1 MAAVLY
7 EKLSD
12 TSVIPVQYTNLRL
25 IIDHYAEDND
35 GYAVLHE
42 LLEDSH
48 PGMQKDP
55 LISQPT
61 SMDFNNNLQ
70 LYATKFMAW
79 ITAESLDNQI
89 YPERQQV
96 YRFLQGLDEEFQ
108 PAILYIHTLMDAW
121 GKDGLNPKCEIRTLP
136 RTIEDYQHK
145 HGNQTHIRK
154 LQGDAVSSEKLLSC
168 SDDINQHISSTDT
181 AIAHYASNTKGK
193 SSTTSNL
200 FWIHVPQLT
209 YTVAVAV
216 GMDIESLTVISRPSY

>member
-1 MAAVLY
+1 
-7 EKLSD
+7 
-12 TSVIPVQYTNLRL
+12 
-25 IIDHYAEDND
+25 
-35 GYAVLHE
+35 
-42 LLEDSH
+42 
-48 PGMQKDP
+48 MQKDP

-79 ITAESLDNQI
+79 ITAESLDNRI

-108 PAILYIHTLMDAW
+108 PAILYIHTLMDTW
-121 GKDGLNPKCEIRTLP
+121 GKDGLNPKCEICTLP